1 MQMTGGEAVVHA
13 LKVHDVDTVF
23 GIPGA
28 HNLAL
33 YEALLDAGGIR
44 HIVARHEQGA
54 AFMADG
60 YARAS
65 GKVGVCLCTSGPA
78 VLNAV
83 TSLGTAYCDSSP
95 VLCIASEIPSKMIGK
110 EKGFI
115 HECRDQLA
123 CLRPVT
129 TWCRLAR
136 EVPTIPG
143 MLQEAFLKMQEGRPR
158 PAALEIP
165 CDVLDASDNVEIPEP
180 ATWVRRQPSSE
191 SIEKAAQ
198 LLSQSRRPVIWAGGG
213 LISSGASAELREL
226 AERLQAPIFTTILG
240 RGSIAGDHPLS
251 AGSAMVHP
259 AAREFVASCDV
270 MLAVGTRFTEEEA
283 IGWTLR
289 LPDNLIHVDID
300 PQEMGRNYPPTVA
313 VVGDAR
319 ESLRQL
325 NGSLDAMQTKVMEA
339 RDGEVARLRQQ
350 IVDDC
355 RQIAPQGVELVETLR
370 SALPREAIIV
380 SDLTLAAYW
389 CRRLLDVYEPRTSI
403 YPWGFCTLGFGVS
416 AGIGAKAARPE
427 RPVVVI
433 SGDGGFLFNCQEL
446 ATAVQFQL
454 PIVVLLFNNNSYGV
468 LKPQQQVRY
477 GRTLG
482 VDLVNPD
489 FVALAES
496 FGCRGLRVTSLDQLG
511 PAVSQALESDRTW
524 VIEITCDVPLQI
536 MEPGPR
542 SLHAALQGVPPEPTG

>member
-13 LKVHDVDTVF
+13 LEVHDVDTVF

-78 VLNAV
+78 VLNAI

-95 VLCIASEIPSKMIGK
+95 VLCIASEIPSEMIGK

-129 TWCRLAR
+129 TWCRLAN
-136 EVPTIPG
+136 EVATIPG
-143 MLQEAFLKMQEGRPR
+143 MLQEGFLKMQEGRPR

-165 CDVLDASDNVEIPEP
+165 CDVLDASDNVEISEP

-226 AERLQAPIFTTILG
+226 AERLQAPVFTTILG
-240 RGSIAGDHPLS
+240 RGAIAGDHPLS

-259 AAREFVASCDV
+259 AAREFVAGCDV

-283 IGWTLR
+283 VGWTLR

-300 PQEMGRNYPPTVA
+300 PKEMGRNYPPTVA

-325 NGSLDAMQTKVMEA
+325 NGSLDAMQIKVMEA

-380 SDLTLAAYW
+380 SDLTMAAYW

-416 AGIGAKAARPE
+416 AGIGAKVARPE

-468 LKPQQQVRY
+468 LKLQQQVRY

-496 FGCRGLRVTSLDQLG
+496 FGCRGQRVTSLDQLG

-524 VIEITCDVPLQI
+524 VIEVTCDVPLQI

-542 SLHAALQGVPPEPTG
+542 SLHAALQGISPEPTG

>member
-240 RGSIAGDHPLS
+240 RGAIAGDHPLS

>member
-95 VLCIASEIPSKMIGK
+95 VLCIASEIPSEMIGK

-129 TWCRLAR
+129 TWCRLAK

-198 LLSQSRRPVIWAGGG
+198 LLNQSRRPVIWAGGG

-226 AERLQAPIFTTILG
+226 AERMQAPVFTTILG
-240 RGSIAGDHPLS
+240 RGAITGDHPLS

-283 IGWTLR
+283 VGWTLR

-339 RDGEVARLRQQ
+339 RDGEVASLRQQ

-355 RQIAPQGVELVETLR
+355 RQIAPQGVELVETLQ
-370 SALPREAIIV
+370 SVLPREAIIV
-380 SDLTLAAYW
+380 SDLTMAAYW
-389 CRRLLDVYEPRTSI
+389 CRRLLDVYEPRTNI

-427 RPVVVI
+427 CPVVVI

-454 PIVVLLFNNNSYGV
+454 PMVVLLFNNNSYGV

-496 FGCRGLRVTSLDQLG
+496 FGCRAQRVTSLDQLG

-524 VIEITCDVPLQI
+524 VIEVTCDVPLQI

-542 SLHAALQGVPPEPTG
+542 SLHAALQEVSPEPTG

>member
-95 VLCIASEIPSKMIGK
+95 VLCIASEIPSEMIGK

-129 TWCRLAR
+129 TWCRLAN
-136 EVPTIPG
+136 EVTTIPG

-226 AERLQAPIFTTILG
+226 AERMQAPVFTTILG
-240 RGSIAGDHPLS
+240 RGAIAGDHPLS